1 MKPAQ
6 LVLLLFMNLCWA
18 LVFSAYKLVGAQLS
32 TGSIVT
38 LRFGL
43 AGFALLMCWP
53 WLPGPAPRGRDLLVT
68 CMMGLMLFV
77 IGQRLQ
83 VYGNHL
89 GTAANS
95 SVLIGLEPLI
105 TSIGAAIFLGEHIGP
120 RRLAGFGIA
129 IGGIAILNG
138 VWRSDFHWANLA
150 ASLLIVASFMAEAA
164 YTVVGKLV
172 SARASIMKMI
182 TISLL
187 AGTAGNLLI
196 DGRGSFAATQTLG
209 AQAWGLLIV
218 MGLVCTSFGYCVWFL
233 VIRDCP
239 VSVAALTI
247 FAQSVFGVIIAA
259 AWLGEALHWRQAFGS
274 LTIVAALI
282 LGLYR
287 QVRSVSEKSAPPA
300 Q

>member
-1 MKPAQ
+1 MKAAQ
-6 LVLLLFMNLCWA
+6 LVLLLFMNLCWG

-120 RRLAGFGIA
+120 RRLAGVGIGT
-129 IGGIAILNG
+129 GGTTLLHRG
-138 VWRSDFHWANLA
+138 SRRGFHLA
-150 ASLLIVASFMAEAA
+150 EHAA
-164 YTVVGKLV
+164 RLPNVGSV
-172 SARASIMKMI
+172 
-182 TISLL
+182 
-187 AGTAGNLLI
+187 I
-196 DGRGSFAATQTLG
+196 DG
-209 AQAWGLLIV
+209 
-218 MGLVCTSFGYCVWFL
+218 
-233 VIRDCP
+233 
-239 VSVAALTI
+239 
-247 FAQSVFGVIIAA
+247 
-259 AWLGEALHWRQAFGS
+259 
-274 LTIVAALI
+274 
-282 LGLYR
+282 
-287 QVRSVSEKSAPPA
+287 
-300 Q
+300 